1 MKGKNYSLKKLLLV
15 TLLGTS
21 FFTWG
26 ITALVSYREIRH
38 EVYSLF
44 DNELAGSA
52 RVIHAFVESLLH
64 DGSLYENWDLDTGMA
79 VLEHEDIPFQYRNK
93 VAFQIWMIGEGLI
106 LRTKNA
112 PQYPLSN
119 KRNGLSRIRIDRELW
134 DVFALTG
141 RDEEGDAK
149 YIIYVAQ
156 LDKIREEL
164 ADNISTMVIVQF
176 LYGMPILGVAIWF
189 IVGSSLKSVNR
200 LAWQLKCRDASRL
213 TPLSSR
219 KLPSEIVP
227 LVEAMNDLFARLAQS
242 FENERRFIADAS
254 HELRMPLAGLLAQT
268 QVALKTQQEEMR
280 TPALKKIKKAVHRMT
295 HMVQQLLV
303 LSRIDS
309 DETLV
314 EKQPTDLNQEVIQV
328 ISDLD
333 HSAHSKQIEIELF
346 NNNSHRISSNT
357 QLLCVM
363 IRNLIDNAIRYTPV
377 GGHIEVSINAEQTLV
392 TLCVEDSGPGI
403 PKDMRKQVLQR
414 FYRRIETAST
424 TKGSGLGLSIV
435 SQIASIHQASLY
447 LDRSALGGLKV
458 LLVFPQLQEQRAA

>member
-1 MKGKNYSLKKLLLV
+1 MKAKNYSLKKLLLV

-119 KRNGLSRIRIDRELW
+119 KRNGLSRIRINRELW

-141 RDEEGDAK
+141 RDQEGDAK

-164 ADNISTMVIVQF
+164 ADNVSTMVIVQF
-176 LYGMPILGVAIWF
+176 LFGMPILGIAIWY

-200 LAWQLKCRDASRL
+200 LAWQLKRRDAGRL

-219 KLPSEIVP
+219 KLPTEIVP
-227 LVEAMNDLFARLAQS
+227 LIAAMNDLFARLAQS

-254 HELRMPLAGLLAQT
+254 HELRTPLAGLLAQT
-268 QVALKTQQEEMR
+268 QVALKTRQEEMR
-280 TPALKKIKKAVHRMT
+280 TPALKKIEQAVHRMT

-309 DETLV
+309 DESLV
-314 EKQPTDLNQEVIQV
+314 EKQPTDLSQEVIQV

-333 HSAHSKQIEIELF
+333 FSAHNKNIEIELF
-346 NNNSHRISSNT
+346 NNNTRLINGNVQLIS
-357 QLLCVM
+357 VM
-363 IRNLIDNAIRYTPV
+363 IRNIIDNAIRYTPV
-377 GGHIEVSINAEQTLV
+377 DGHIEVSINTEQTLV

-414 FYRRIETAST
+414 FYRRVETAST
-424 TKGSGLGLSIV
+424 AKGSGLGLSIV
-435 SQIASIHQASLY
+435 TQIASIHQASLY

-458 LLVFPQLQEQRAA
+458 LLVFPQMQVQHAA

>member
-52 RVIHAFVESLLH
+52 RVIHAFMESLLH

-79 VLEHEDIPFQYRNK
+79 VLEHEDVPFQYRNK

-200 LAWQLKCRDASRL
+200 LAWQLKRRDASRL
-213 TPLSSR
+213 RRYPPGSSPPR
-219 KLPSEIVP
+219 SY
-227 LVEAMNDLFARLAQS
+227 RWW
-242 FENERRFIADAS
+242 RR
-254 HELRMPLAGLLAQT
+254 
-268 QVALKTQQEEMR
+268 
-280 TPALKKIKKAVHRMT
+280 
-295 HMVQQLLV
+295 
-303 LSRIDS
+303 
-309 DETLV
+309 
-314 EKQPTDLNQEVIQV
+314 
-328 ISDLD
+328 
-333 HSAHSKQIEIELF
+333 
-346 NNNSHRISSNT
+346 
-357 QLLCVM
+357 
-363 IRNLIDNAIRYTPV
+363 
-377 GGHIEVSINAEQTLV
+377 
-392 TLCVEDSGPGI
+392 
-403 PKDMRKQVLQR
+403 
-414 FYRRIETAST
+414 
-424 TKGSGLGLSIV
+424 
-435 SQIASIHQASLY
+435 
-447 LDRSALGGLKV
+447 
-458 LLVFPQLQEQRAA
+458 